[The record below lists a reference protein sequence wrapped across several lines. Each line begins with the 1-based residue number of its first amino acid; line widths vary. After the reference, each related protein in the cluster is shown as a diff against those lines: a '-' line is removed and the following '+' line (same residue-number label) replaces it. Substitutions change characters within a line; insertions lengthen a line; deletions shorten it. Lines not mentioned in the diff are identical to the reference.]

1 MSQRPEP
8 IRVQGMGRPKVIPA
22 ADPTYDICATTGKRR
37 YATKQAARKALHEAE
52 QFARTRD
59 VPCRSYQCGD
69 CHGWH
74 LTSHRF
80 RPRLKF

>member
-1 MSQRPEP
+1 MSKRPEP

-22 ADPTYDICATTGKRR
+22 ADPTYDICATSGKRR
-37 YATKQAARKALHEAE
+37 YPDKGSARRVLREAE
-52 QFARTRD
+52 QFVRTRD

>member
-8 IRVQGMGRPKVIPA
+8 IRIQGMGRPKVIPA
-22 ADPTYDICATTGKRR
+22 ADPAYDICAVTGKRR